1 MQESQIKEHLN
12 GVFQEIENYLGFKP
26 KCYFAG
32 GCIASLVLD
41 QDVKDYDVWFE
52 TLEDWMD
59 VDVKISLADN
69 RSKYAT
75 TVTLPSGK
83 IIQFVCNRIG
93 TAKEIVPTFDFRHTH
108 SYYLQDGTMSYDP
121 SFILAKRLEFAGRLD
136 HPINTMERVLKFNKR
151 GYYVPF
157 ETLQG
162 LLAAASGLGQ
172 DEIKALPKHSGS
184 L

>member
-12 GVFQEIENYLGFKP
+12 NVFQEIENYLGFKP

-32 GCIASLVLD
+32 GCIASMVLD
-41 QDVKDYDVWFE
+41 QEIKDYDVWFE

-59 VDVKISLADN
+59 VDIKCSSVDN

-83 IIQFVCNRIG
+83 VIQFVCNRIG
-93 TAKEIVPTFDFRHTH
+93 KPNDIVPTFDFRHTH
-108 SYYLQDGTMSYDP
+108 SYYLQDGTLNYDRD
-121 SFILAKRLEFAGRLD
+121 FIEARRLEFAGRLD

-162 LLAAASGLGQ
+162 LLALASSLGK
-172 DEIKALPKHSGS
+172 DEIQKLEKHSGS

>member
-1 MQESQIKEHLN
+1 MQTSQIKEHLN
-12 GVFQEIENYLGFKP
+12 VVFQEIESYLGFKP

-59 VDVKISLADN
+59 VDVKCGLVDS

-93 TAKEIVPTFDFRHTH
+93 KAEDVVPTFDFKHTH
-108 SYYLQDGTMSYDP
+108 SYYLQDSTLSCDTN
-121 SFILAKRLEFAGRLD
+121 FIQSLRLEFAGRLD
-136 HPINTMERVLKFNKR
+136 HPINTLERLLKFNKR

-157 ETLQG
+157 ETLQQ
-162 LLAAASGLGQ
+162 LMVSSSELGKEAIQ
-172 DEIKALPKHSGS
+172 KLPKHFGS